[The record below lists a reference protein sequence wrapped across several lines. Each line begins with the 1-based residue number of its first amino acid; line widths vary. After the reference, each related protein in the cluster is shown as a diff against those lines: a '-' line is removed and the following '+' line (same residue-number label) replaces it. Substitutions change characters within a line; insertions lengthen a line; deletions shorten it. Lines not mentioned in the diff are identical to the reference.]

1 MFAASSEDVLMD
13 LAMILRRQNTQRKWH
28 KIIKKMTVPC
38 INTYWKAWKE
48 MEDKNMAHLLQAVM
62 VDGEVVG

>member
-1 MFAASSEDVLMD
+1 MYAVSSEDVLMD
-13 LAMILRRQNTQRKWH
+13 VAMILWGQNTHRKWH
-28 KIIKKMTVPC
+28 KTIEKMTAPC

-48 MEDKNMAHLLQAVM
+48 MEDKRMAHLLQAVM